1 MCMLAEYIPCG
12 AGQHISR
19 VSKMPKGKPAEE
31 PGGWTV
37 QSLLSITG
45 LPESQLTYQEMAA
58 MIQGACT
65 ESFCTFT
72 ICHYVVRLF
81 PFKMLG
87 PSFMRLGV

>member
-12 AGQHISR
+12 AGEHISK
-19 VSKMPKGKPAEE
+19 VSKMPKEKPAEG

-37 QSLLSITG
+37 QSLLSIPG
-45 LPESQLTYQEMAA
+45 LPKRQLTYQETAA

-65 ESFCTFT
+65 ESFCIFA
-72 ICHYVVRLF
+72 ICHYVVQLF

-87 PSFMRLGV
+87 SSFMRLGV